1 MEAKKAPNEKTE
13 SVMDTLETWM
23 ALKKKIQCKAINN
36 PTKINFKNDFKGILN
51 DIFLNAI
58 NKAKNSP
65 AKNIRNQTNAS
76 AEMVISAPRMAVKP
90 QIKTIK

>member
-1 MEAKKAPNEKTE
+1 MEAKKAPNEKTD
-13 SVMDTLETWM
+13 SVIDTLETWM

-65 AKNIRNQTNAS
+65 AKNMRYHTKAS
-76 AEMVISAPRMAVKP
+76 AVIVIKAPKIAVKP
-90 QIKTIK
+90 QMKTIK